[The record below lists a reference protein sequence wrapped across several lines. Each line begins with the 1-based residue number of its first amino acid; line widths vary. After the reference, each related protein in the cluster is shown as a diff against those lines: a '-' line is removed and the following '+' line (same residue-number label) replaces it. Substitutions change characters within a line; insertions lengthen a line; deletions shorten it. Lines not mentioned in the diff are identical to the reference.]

1 MKIQLIRNATLR
13 VNYAGHTFLIDPYF
27 APKHTLPSFTGRSPN
42 PLVDLPCP
50 PAEIIDGVEMVVVS
64 HLHTDHFD
72 PLAQESL
79 SKDTPIF
86 CQPGDETQISDKGFS
101 NVSPVDTETIWNG
114 ITIAR
119 TTGRHGT
126 SEAVLNDMG
135 TVSGFVFKAA
145 GEPTL
150 YCTGDTVW
158 YADVQ
163 VAIDQYQPDVIV
175 THSGGA
181 VWGDNELI
189 VMDAEQTVVVCR
201 YAQKSTVVAIHL
213 ESLDH
218 CLTSRTDLRAYARS
232 AGIPDGQLIIPEDG
246 VLVGKIDAFKL

>member
-27 APKHTLPSFTGRSPN
+27 APKHTLPSFTGRSQN

-50 PAEIIDGVEMVVVS
+50 PSEIIKDVEMVVVS

-72 PLAQESL
+72 TLAQEML
-79 SKDTPIF
+79 PKETPIF
-86 CQPGDETQISDKGFS
+86 CQPGNEAQIKEKGFS
-101 NVSPVDTETIWNG
+101 SVSPVDSKVEWRG
-114 ITIAR
+114 ITICR
-119 TTGRHGT
+119 TAGRHGS
-126 SEAVLNDMG
+126 SEAVLSDMG

-145 GEPTL
+145 NEPTL
-150 YCTGDTVW
+150 YVTGDTVW
-158 YADVQ
+158 YTDVQ
-163 VAIDQYQPDVIV
+163 TAINQHQPDVIV

-189 VMDAEQTVVVCR
+189 IMDAEQTAAVCR
-201 YAQKSTVVAIHL
+201 YAQKSTVIAVHL

-218 CLTSRTDLRAYARS
+218 CLTSRADLRNYARD
-232 AGIPDGQLIIPEDG
+232 AGIPDEQLIIPKDG
-246 VLVGKIDAFKL
+246 FLVGKIDAFKL